1 MALNLSITVETKWR
15 NSLALSVD
23 GFENLLPLIL
33 RFFGRD
39 TEVRARSRDNDAV
52 IPTRRRRRS
61 FQSRWWISPKR
72 RIYKRIWKNR
82 RVYFAEAEFGARRPS
97 VYIVGRVLIV
107 NFNGGASLPLLDK
120 SSVRGDREVL
130 NLCVCIWIHETYKQR
145 NVQKEEQ
152 REREKFSQL
161 RLRAISLV
169 DDANR

>member
-61 FQSRWWISPKR
+61 FQSRWWISPNLQENLKESPC
-72 RIYKRIWKNR
+72 I
-82 RVYFAEAEFGARRPS
+82 FAEAEFGARHPP

-130 NLCVCIWIHETYKQR
+130 NLCVCIWIHETCKQR

>member
-52 IPTRRRRRS
+52 IPTRRRCRRRRS
-61 FQSRWWISPKR
+61 FSISMMNFSETTNLQENLKESPC
-72 RIYKRIWKNR
+72 I
-82 RVYFAEAEFGARRPS
+82 FAEAEFGARRPP

-130 NLCVCIWIHETYKQR
+130 NLCVCIWIHETCKQR
-145 NVQKEEQ
+145 SVQKE
-152 REREKFSQL
+152 RERSFLNCDCARS
-161 RLRAISLV
+161 R
-169 DDANR
+169 